1 MEQHCLVELVSII
14 FLTFIALVHNLVVE
28 SIYNSIALI
37 FHLLDHDSFFPLLLT
52 IIEQLSLYFVSI
64 LCILTGHLEIFSSKL
79 LLPNV
84 FDDLL
89 IIHSD

>member
-28 SIYNSIALI
+28 SIYNFIALI
-37 FHLLDHDSFFPLLLT
+37 FHLLDHDSLIPLLLT
-52 IIEQLSLYFVSI
+52 IIKQLSLYFLSI
-64 LCILTGHLEIFSSKL
+64 LSIMTGNLEIFSSKL